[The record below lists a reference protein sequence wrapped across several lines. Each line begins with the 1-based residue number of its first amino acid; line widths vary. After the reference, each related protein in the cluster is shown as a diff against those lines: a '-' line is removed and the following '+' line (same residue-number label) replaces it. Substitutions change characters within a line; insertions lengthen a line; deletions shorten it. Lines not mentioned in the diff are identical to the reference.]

1 MLGML
6 SRTILEI
13 NVAINKNPNCKYIF
27 KCKPELQKPVVRKKK
42 QNTSSK
48 SNAILFLM
56 NL

>member
-27 KCKPELQKPVVRKKK
+27 KCKPKLQKPAVRKKK
-42 QNTSSK
+42 QNSSRK
-48 SNAILFLM
+48 SLSLS
-56 NL
+56 